1 VQIPLWMAYILIYSY
16 VYLGRGF
23 EHSDLG
29 RDRDYADFTIP
40 GPFNTRVQNALRAEP
55 TSVKLA
61 GLVGAGGLWYGFGR
75 MLLAL
80 YVNRFQ
86 VHSKWTD
93 DQKLLRLDDE
103 HGDLMSALLARVGD
117 TATTRDRTIRLTIVP
132 LDF

>member
-1 VQIPLWMAYILIYSY
+1 MDGLHLDLLVSALCFGHGP
-16 VYLGRGF
+16 
-23 EHSDLG
+23 EHSNLG
-29 RDRDYADFTIP
+29 HDRDYADFTIP

-80 YVNRFQ
+80 YVNHFQ
-86 VHSKWTD
+86 VHSKRTD

-117 TATTRDRTIRLTIVP
+117 TAATRNRTVCLTIDP

>member
-1 VQIPLWMAYILIYSY
+1 MWMAYILIYSC
-16 VYLGRGF
+16 VHPRRG
-23 EHSDLG
+23 SDIRDLG
-29 RDRDYADFTIP
+29 HDRDYADFTIP

-75 MLLAL
+75 MLLGL
-80 YVNRFQ
+80 CVNQFR

-93 DQKLLRLDDE
+93 DQKLLRLDNE
-103 HGDLMSALLARVGD
+103 HGDLMSGLLARVGD
-117 TATTRDRTIRLTIVP
+117 TAATRDRTVCLTIVS